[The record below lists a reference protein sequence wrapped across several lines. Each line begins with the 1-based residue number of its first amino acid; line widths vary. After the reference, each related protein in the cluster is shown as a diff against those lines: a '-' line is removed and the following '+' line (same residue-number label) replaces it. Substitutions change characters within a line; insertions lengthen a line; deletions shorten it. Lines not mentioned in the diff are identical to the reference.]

1 MGIYE
6 YGEPNAKNV
15 LLQPVGDHDLPA
27 IENEIREIKRLT
39 AQPFRLIAVKVERW
53 NDDLSPWCAPAVF
66 GHEDFGDGAA
76 ALLREILPLC
86 EDADRRYIIGGYSMA
101 GLFALWSAYRTER
114 FSGIAAA
121 SPSLWF
127 PKFLEYM
134 QAHDLHSAAVYLSLG
149 NREEKTRN
157 PVMAAVG
164 DRMRAAY
171 ALLQEKNVSCTTG
184 MEQRR
189 AFSAAGLPHG
199 KGVCMGTGTLILL
212 RYNLCLRSLSNS
224 CIIINKCYRLDTAGN
239 ESTLER
245 E

>member
-1 MGIYE
+1 MRIYE

-27 IENEIREIKRLT
+27 IENEIREIKRMT

-101 GLFALWSAYRTER
+101 GLFALWSAYRTDR

-171 ALLQEKNVSCTTG
+171 ALLHTG

-199 KGVCMGTGTLILL
+199 KGVCVGTGTLILL
-212 RYNLCLRSLSNS
+212 RYNLCLRSLSDS
-224 CIIINKCYRLDTAGN
+224 CIIINKCYRLTTTDN
-239 ESTLER
+239 KSTLER

>member
-1 MGIYE
+1 MRIYE

-15 LLQPVGDHDLPA
+15 LLQPVGDHDLPG

-66 GHEDFGDGAA
+66 GHKDFGDGAA

-101 GLFALWSAYRTER
+101 GLFALWSAYRTDR

-134 QAHDLHSAAVYLSLG
+134 QAHDAQRCRLSQSG
-149 NREEKTRN
+149 QPRGKTRN
-157 PVMAAVG
+157 PVMSTVG

-171 ALLQEKNVSCTTG
+171 ALLQEKT
-184 MEQRR
+184 
-189 AFSAAGLPHG
+189 
-199 KGVCMGTGTLILL
+199 
-212 RYNLCLRSLSNS
+212 
-224 CIIINKCYRLDTAGN
+224 
-239 ESTLER
+239 
-245 E
+245 

>member
-1 MGIYE
+1 MRIYE

-15 LLQPVGDHDLPA
+15 LLQPVGDHDLPV
-27 IENEIREIKRLT
+27 IENEIREIRRLT
-39 AQPFRLIAVKVERW
+39 AQPFRLIAVKVESW
-53 NDDLSPWCAPAVF
+53 NNDLSPWCAPAVF

-101 GLFALWSAYRTER
+101 GLFALWSAYRTDR

-171 ALLQEKNVSCTTG
+171 ALLQEKNVSCTLEWNSGGHFQQPDCRTAK
-184 MEQRR
+184 
-189 AFSAAGLPHG
+189 AFAW
-199 KGVCMGTGTLILL
+199 V
-212 RYNLCLRSLSNS
+212 
-224 CIIINKCYRLDTAGN
+224 
-239 ESTLER
+239 LEHLFC
-245 E
+245 

>member
-1 MGIYE
+1 MRIYE

-101 GLFALWSAYRTER
+101 GLFALWSAYRTDR

-134 QAHDLHSAAVYLSLG
+134 QAHDLHSAAVYLSPG
-149 NREEKTRN
+149 QPRGKD
-157 PVMAAVG
+157 AQSG
-164 DRMRAAY
+164 DG
-171 ALLQEKNVSCTTG
+171 C
-184 MEQRR
+184 RR
-189 AFSAAGLPHG
+189 
-199 KGVCMGTGTLILL
+199 
-212 RYNLCLRSLSNS
+212 
-224 CIIINKCYRLDTAGN
+224 
-239 ESTLER
+239 
-245 E
+245 

>member
-1 MGIYE
+1 MRIYE

-15 LLQPVGDHDLPA
+15 LLQPVGDHDLPV

-39 AQPFRLIAVKVERW
+39 AQPFRLIAVKVESW

-76 ALLREILPLC
+76 ALLRKILPLC

-101 GLFALWSAYRTER
+101 GLFALWSAYRTDR

-157 PVMAAVG
+157 PVMSTVG
-164 DRMRAAY
+164 DRMPGGVCAPAG
-171 ALLQEKNVSCTTG
+171 EKRKLHTG

-189 AFSAAGLPHG
+189 ALQQPD
-199 KGVCMGTGTLILL
+199 
-212 RYNLCLRSLSNS
+212 RR
-224 CIIINKCYRLDTAGN
+224 TAKAFAWV
-239 ESTLER
+239 LEHLFH
-245 E
+245 

>member
-1 MGIYE
+1 MRIYE

-39 AQPFRLIAVKVERW
+39 AQPFRLIAVKVESW

-76 ALLREILPLC
+76 ALLREMLPLC

-101 GLFALWSAYRTER
+101 GLFALWSAYRTDR

-121 SPSLWF
+121 SPSLSGQ
-127 PKFLEYM
+127 PRGKNAQSGDVHRRRPHAGGVCAPAGEKRK
-134 QAHDLHSAAVYLSLG
+134 LH
-149 NREEKTRN
+149 
-157 PVMAAVG
+157 
-164 DRMRAAY
+164 
-171 ALLQEKNVSCTTG
+171 TG
-184 MEQRR
+184 MEQWR
-189 AFSAAGLPHG
+189 ALSAAGPPHG
-199 KGVCMGTGTLILL
+199 KGVCVGAGTLISL
-212 RYNLCLRSLSNS
+212 RYNLYLRSLSDS
-224 CIIINKCYRLDTAGN
+224 CIIINKCYRLTTTGN
-239 ESTLER
+239 GSTLER

>member
-1 MGIYE
+1 MRIYE

-39 AQPFRLIAVKVERW
+39 AQPFRLIAVKVESW

-76 ALLREILPLC
+76 ALLREMLPLC

-101 GLFALWSAYRTER
+101 GLFALWSAYRTDR

-127 PKFLEYM
+127 PEFLEYM

-157 PVMAAVG
+157 PVMSTVG

-171 ALLQEKNVSCTTG
+171 ALLQEKNVSCTL
-184 MEQRR
+184 EW
-189 AFSAAGLPHG
+189 
-199 KGVCMGTGTLILL
+199 
-212 RYNLCLRSLSNS
+212 NS
-224 CIIINKCYRLDTAGN
+224 GG
-239 ESTLER
+239 STLER